1 GGRLRALA
9 VIGPQS
15 LPALPELRALA
26 SHGVK
31 GMEVVSGWHGWFAP
45 AGTPAEIVNRVN
57 TEVARII
64 ATPKVRERILSQG
77 AEPMAMT
84 ADAFR
89 QRVNEDIQRF
99 EPILKKL
106 GLTVY

>member
-1 GGRLRALA
+1 

-15 LPALPELRALA
+15 LPALPELRAL
-26 SHGVK
+26 STHGVK

-45 AGTPAEIVNRVN
+45 AGTPMEIVNRVSA
-57 TEVARII
+57 EVGRII
-64 ATPKVRERILSQG
+64 ALPKVRERILSQG
-77 AEPMAMT
+77 AEPMAMG
-84 ADAFR
+84 AEAFR

-106 GLTVY
+106 GLAAF